1 MTTEELQRLEKG
13 GRLDEAIKQ
22 TMSDIVDFGLAPNI
36 TIGFY
41 KNGQWFQV
49 RNLDDRFMAEVRHN
63 VIQHLEQRKKEY
75 RQQFAEL

>member
-1 MTTEELQRLEKG
+1 MTTEELQRLEQG
-13 GRLDEAIKQ
+13 CRLDERIKQ

-49 RNLDDRFMAEVRHN
+49 RNLDDHFMAELRHN
-63 VIQHLEQRKKEY
+63 VIQHLEKRKEDY
-75 RQQFAEL
+75 RQQFAAL